1 MGGMGGAKRRVL
13 RWLVPAGIV
22 LALAAP
28 AGARSLEFR
37 GFDVD
42 VRVLPDASITVTERL
57 TVQFNGSWNGIY
69 RSIPVRYNTPQGF
82 SFDLR
87 LRVVGVTDD
96 DGEPLRYEVE
106 RERHY
111 RKIKMWVPGANDA
124 VRTILLHYK
133 VDNALGYFEDHDELY
148 WNVTG
153 DEWDFPVGN
162 ATARITLPSG
172 ASEVR
177 AIAFTGAY
185 GSRAQNAEV
194 SVEGQEISVQ
204 TVLPLEYREGM
215 TVVVGWAKGLVD
227 EPDAVDKAAGFV
239 RSNWPLVIPV
249 IVFFI
254 MFRLWHTRGRDP
266 RLRPIAVAYEPP
278 DNLSPAEVGTLID
291 DQVDV
296 RDITSTVIDLAVRG
310 YILIEETEKEQFLGL
325 ISSRDYVFRSLKP
338 AGEWATLRPHEHAL
352 LGALFSH
359 GSRESIHVS
368 ELQNKFYKHLPGLR
382 EQVLSGLMSRKY
394 YRSRPDRTKA
404 AYIGGG
410 LVISII
416 MGAGLLVMSDS
427 LGIGPIV
434 GPIVGIVSF
443 GIIVIFGRIMPA
455 RTESGTRALE
465 GVMGFE
471 EFLDRVES
479 DKLERVEMT
488 PQLFEKFLPYAMAL
502 GVEKNWS
509 KAFEKIYTTPP
520 QWYHGTTPGGMFRT
534 HLLASSLANMSGQTA
549 SAMSSAPRSRSGGS
563 GFGGGGSSGGG
574 GGGGGGG
581 GF

>member
-1 MGGMGGAKRRVL
+1 MGWAERRIL
-13 RWLVPAGIV
+13 SWLAAAGIV
-22 LALAAP
+22 LAVAAP
-28 AGARSLEFR
+28 GFARSLEFR

-69 RSIPVRYNTPQGF
+69 RSIPVQYRTPQGF
-82 SFDLR
+82 NFDLR
-87 LRVVGVTDD
+87 VHVVGATDE
-96 DGEPLRYEVE
+96 DGEPLKYEVE

-124 VRTILLHYK
+124 MRTILLHYK

-162 ATARITLPSG
+162 ATARVTLPSG

-194 SVEGQEISVQ
+194 SVSGQEVSVQ

-278 DNLSPAEVGTLID
+278 DSLSPAEAGTLID

-325 ISSRDYVFRSLKP
+325 ISSRDYLFRSLKP
-338 AGEWATLRPHEHAL
+338 AGEWATLRPHEQSL
-352 LGALFSH
+352 LGALFSN

-382 EQVLSGLMSRKY
+382 EQVFSGLMSRKY
-394 YRSRPDRTKA
+394 YRARPDRTKA

-410 LVISII
+410 LVISILL
-416 MGAGLLVMSDS
+416 GAGLLVMSDS

-434 GPIVGIVSF
+434 GPIVGITSF
-443 GIIVIFGRIMPA
+443 LNIVIFGRIMPA

-520 QWYHGTTPGGMFRT
+520 QWYHGTTTGGMFRT

-574 GGGGGGG
+574 GGGGVGG